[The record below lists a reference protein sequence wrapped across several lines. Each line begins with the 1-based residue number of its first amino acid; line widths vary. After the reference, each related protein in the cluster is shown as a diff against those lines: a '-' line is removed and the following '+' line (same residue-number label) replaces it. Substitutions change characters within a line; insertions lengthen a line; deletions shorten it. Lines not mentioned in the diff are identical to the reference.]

1 MKRKL
6 ISAALAAVMVSSL
19 AACGASG
26 SASTTAAPSGQQ
38 SGKEETG
45 ASSGEK
51 KTLTVTFK
59 DDGQG
64 ENHPWYVWLKK
75 SYEEWDQKDG
85 IDLELASCI
94 LHADGSV
101 L

>member
-26 SASTTAAPSGQQ
+26 SASATAAPSEQQ

-45 ASSGEK
+45 A
-51 KTLTVTFK
+51 
-59 DDGQG
+59 
-64 ENHPWYVWLKK
+64 
-75 SYEEWDQKDG
+75 
-85 IDLELASCI
+85 
-94 LHADGSV
+94 
-101 L
+101 